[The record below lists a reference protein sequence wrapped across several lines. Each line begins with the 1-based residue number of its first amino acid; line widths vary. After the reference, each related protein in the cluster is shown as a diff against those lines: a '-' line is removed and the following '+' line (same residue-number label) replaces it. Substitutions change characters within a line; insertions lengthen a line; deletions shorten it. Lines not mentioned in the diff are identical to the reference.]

1 MRKIVPLVVAALV
14 FLAAIV
20 LIQPAPSTQVVVAA
34 VDLSAGHVIQA
45 EDIKMQEF
53 PDELVPAGA
62 LLGMEQV
69 VGQTLA
75 IGRATGDI
83 IRAVNLGEPVKLES
97 NERAVAVRV
106 NDSSGL
112 AGLIKPGDIVGIV
125 ATIHVQSN
133 SGLSGSFSKATI
145 EPLRVLYLSPD
156 FASLEAD
163 QKPEID
169 SITGLA
175 QRETREKE
183 GTVLLAVPTGAQA
196 LVYDFS
202 ERPAPNEVVWVNA
215 IELLVALDSS
225 SDASLS
231 LYLVPD
237 NAGEFATSGLFL
249 PDLVIT
255 PGPTPTPTPTPFGQL
270 APTATPSGEAPT
282 AEGTP

>member
-1 MRKIVPLVVAALV
+1 MRKIVPLVVAAVV

-45 EDIKMQEF
+45 GDVKLQEF
-53 PDELVPAGA
+53 PDELLPAGA

-75 IGRATGDI
+75 IERAAGDI
-83 IRAVNLGEPVKLES
+83 IRGMNLGEPVKLLP

-106 NDSSGL
+106 TDSSGL
-112 AGLIKPGDIVGIV
+112 AGLIKAGDIVGIV

-145 EPLRVLYLSPD
+145 EPLRVLYLSPE
-156 FASLEAD
+156 FKSLEAD
-163 QKPEID
+163 QEPQID

-183 GTVLLAVPTGAQA
+183 GTVLLAVPTGAQV

-202 ERPAPNEVVWVNA
+202 ERLAPNEVLWVNA
-215 IELLVALDSS
+215 IELLAALDSS
-225 SDASLS
+225 GDSSLS

-237 NAGEFATSGLFL
+237 NAEQFATSGLFL

-255 PGPTPTPTPTPFGQL
+255 PGPTPTPTETPFGQPL
-270 APTATPSGEAPT
+270 PTATPPSPT
-282 AEGTP
+282 PTTEG